1 MSDTGCERVRDLL
14 PLWVRQ
20 ELADADRRLVEDHVA
35 GCDDCGAEASVVR
48 ALYADAPGLPADLEE
63 RVRSSVADTPL
74 RRRVWVSPRLAAAA
88 IVVLALGT
96 ALIWS
101 QPFGEDNGLLAEEPL
116 ALMWPSDDG
125 FIAGVAMLDDLSDD
139 VLEELLQ
146 ELGG

>member
-1 MSDTGCERVRDLL
+1 MSDSGCERVRDLL

-35 GCDDCGAEASVVR
+35 GCENCRAEARFVR
-48 ALYADAPGLPADLEE
+48 ALYAGAPGLPADLEE
-63 RVRSSVADTPL
+63 RVRLSVADTPL

-101 QPFGEDNGLLAEEPL
+101 RPIGEDNGLLAEEPL

-139 VLEELLQ
+139 ALAELLEEL
-146 ELGG
+146 GG